1 MVARGDL
8 GVEIPPYE
16 VPIAQKEIVRKCNR
30 EGRPVI
36 IATQM
41 LEVSFVFICG
51 HCVCVFF
58 VCVYVCF
65 CCLILASNAFH
76 VQILGYNDK
85 SHTFSFM
92 LGLENPDAI

>member
-41 LEVSFVFICG
+41 LEVSLFLFVVI
-51 HCVCVFF
+51 VCASFLCASMCAF
-58 VCVYVCF
+58 VV
-65 CCLILASNAFH
+65 
-76 VQILGYNDK
+76 
-85 SHTFSFM
+85 
-92 LGLENPDAI
+92 